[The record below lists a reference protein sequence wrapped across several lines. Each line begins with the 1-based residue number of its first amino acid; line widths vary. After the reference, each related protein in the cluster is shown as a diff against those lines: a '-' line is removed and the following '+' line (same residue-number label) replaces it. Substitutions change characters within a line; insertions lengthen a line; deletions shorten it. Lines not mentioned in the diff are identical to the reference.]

1 MIKGCVKDGKIL
13 KIKLSLLMS
22 FMKRIYCNSILNE
35 GSTYQLEEK
44 YYIHLIRVM
53 RLHIGSEIALFN
65 SNSGEWKA
73 IITKINKKNLIAE
86 VVDKISD
93 YIIEPNISLLFSP
106 IKNLNSE
113 AIIRQSTEL
122 GVKNIFPTSF
132 QRTVIKKINT
142 EKFSSYSIGA
152 AQQCGR
158 MSIPIIDNYQKIDQR
173 LDLLS
178 KSNVLMF
185 DENLKGKSIEKIDP
199 LIIDDKTEIVV
210 IIGPEGGFEEK
221 ERDLISKNSKTFHNI
236 SLGPQILKADTAVI
250 AALSLTF
257 HYFSYL

>member
-53 RLHIGSEIALFN
+53 RLDIGSEIALFN

-86 VVDKISD
+86 VVSKISD
-93 YIIEPNISLLFSP
+93 YVIEPNISLLFSP

-122 GVKNIFPTSF
+122 GVKNIFPTFF
-132 QRTVIKKINT
+132 QRTVIKKINDD
-142 EKFSSYSIGA
+142 KFSLYSIGA

-158 MSIPIIDNYQKIDQR
+158 MSIPSIDNYQKLDQR
-173 LDLLS
+173 INLLS

-185 DENLKGKSIEKIDP
+185 DENLKGKSIQKIDQFNT
-199 LIIDDKTEIVV
+199 DDKTEIIV
-210 IIGPEGGFEEK
+210 IIGPEGGFEEE
-221 ERDLISKNSKTFHNI
+221 ERQLIFKNSKTFQNV
-236 SLGPQILKADTAVI
+236 SLGPKILKADTAVI

-257 HYFSYL
+257 HYFS